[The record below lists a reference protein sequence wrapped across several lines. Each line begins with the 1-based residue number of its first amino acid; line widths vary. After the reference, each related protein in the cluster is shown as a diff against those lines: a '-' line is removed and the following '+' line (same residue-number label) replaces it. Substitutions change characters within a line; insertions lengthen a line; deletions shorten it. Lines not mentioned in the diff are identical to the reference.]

1 MFKIKQMHNVKL
13 QAGTNDHNGTDV
25 GVTSSSQTIAKP
37 NVICRF
43 LSYGG
48 ELIDFVGEPIYYKVN
63 GIYGYLCLCG
73 SKVVH
78 FYSDADGQIYFDEPN
93 GWSVL
98 NGI

>member
-1 MFKIKQMHNVKL
+1 MYNFEKQGYEPKD
-13 QAGTNDHNGTDV
+13 GTKVDIVPMPIET
-25 GVTSSSQTIAKP
+25 TSNQTIAKP
-37 NVICRF
+37 LVICRF

-78 FYSDADGQIYFDEPN
+78 FYSDADGQIYYDEPN

>member
-1 MFKIKQMHNVKL
+1 MSKKL
-13 QAGTNDHNGTDV
+13 YEEMSAGTMVDDSINAK
-25 GVTSSSQTIAKP
+25 VTPSSQTIAKP
-37 NVICRF
+37 TVICRF

-48 ELIDFVGEPIYYKVN
+48 EIIEFEGEPIYYKVN

-73 SKVVH
+73 NKVVH
-78 FYSDADGQIYFDEPN
+78 FYSDADGQLYYDEPN

>member
-1 MFKIKQMHNVKL
+1 MEQKNNSVTS
-13 QAGTNDHNGTDV
+13 AGTADESTTNVDV
-25 GVTSSSQTIAKP
+25 TTSSPNNAKP
-37 NVICRF
+37 LVICRF

-78 FYSDADGQIYFDEPN
+78 FYSDADGQLFYDEPN
-93 GWSVL
+93 GWSVI

>member
-1 MFKIKQMHNVKL
+1 MKHKPELNL
-13 QAGTNDHNGTDV
+13 SSEPTAEDLT
-25 GVTSSSQTIAKP
+25 SSQTFAKP
-37 NVICRF
+37 LVICRF

-78 FYSDADGQIYFDEPN
+78 FYSDADGQIYYDEPN

>member
-1 MFKIKQMHNVKL
+1 MATNEQPLDNSQHDAKL
-13 QAGTNDHNGTDV
+13 H
-25 GVTSSSQTIAKP
+25 
-37 NVICRF
+37 VICRF
-43 LSYGG
+43 LSAGG

-78 FYSDADGQIYFDEPN
+78 FYSDADGQLFYDEPN